1 MVDLHS
7 PGFTTSPSTT
17 ISREMLPIPAV
28 LPTRRDSPGLDVY
41 TQSGVSHHPSFTHD
55 MSMLTKPI
63 PPSETTAPGAHSGHQ
78 VQLPPYPDDMGPPH
92 TPLPINQPG
101 SYSRL
106 PPQRFPKSPTS
117 YYPPTPHI
125 QTTPSYHPSP
135 YRQELTL
142 DGRNSYVAQ
151 SSLDGQS
158 PSRLSFGSHTSYDY
172 SPSEVYGTSEKTNIL
187 QNTFNTISQR
197 SNVHHNV
204 FSSSVQRADEFQNPP
219 TNNEAQMHLSNTSN
233 LFQDYNSNGKTENP
247 AANSI
252 STFTTGDA
260 NKGYARPF

>member
-1 MVDLHS
+1 
-7 PGFTTSPSTT
+7 
-17 ISREMLPIPAV
+17 MLSIPAV

-92 TPLPINQPG
+92 TPLPINQPS

-106 PPQRFPKSPTS
+106 PPQGFPKSPTS

-187 QNTFNTISQR
+187 QNTFNTTSQR

-252 STFTTGDA
+252 STFTTGAA
-260 NKGYARPF
+260 NKGYARRF